1 MKNKKAETL
10 EDAVSRIPDGAT
22 LLLGGFGQPGVPEI
36 LIDGVCDLKRR
47 DLTIVTNNAG
57 TGHSGIARLIGDGC
71 VAKLI
76 CSFPWAKESFV
87 FKELYDAGKIE
98 LEIVP
103 QGTLAERMRT
113 AGAGL
118 GGFLTPTG
126 VGTDLADGKQTMNVD
141 GKDYI
146 LEKPLHGDFAL
157 IKAYKVDPRGN
168 LIYSK
173 TGRNFNPIMAM
184 AAGHTIVEVQ
194 EDVEI
199 DDLDPEVI
207 VTPGVFVDTYYV
219 TGWYEIGKERKAS

>member
-22 LLLGGFGQPGVPEI
+22 LLVGGFGQPGVPEV
-36 LIDGVCDLKRR
+36 LIDGVCDLHRR
-47 DLTIVTNNAG
+47 GLTIVTNNAG
-57 TGHSGIARLIGDGC
+57 TGHSGIARLIEEGC
-71 VAKLI
+71 VGKLI

-87 FKELYDAGKIE
+87 FKELYDAGRIE

-126 VGTDLADGKQTMNVD
+126 VGTDLAEGKETMNVD
-141 GKDYI
+141 GKDYV
-146 LEKPLHGDFAL
+146 LEKPLAGDFAL
-157 IKAYKVDPRGN
+157 IKAYRADPRGN
-168 LIYSK
+168 LVYRK
-173 TGRNFNPIMAM
+173 TARNFNPIMAM
-184 AAGHTIVEVQ
+184 AAAHTIVEVE
-194 EDVEI
+194 EDVAI

-219 TGWYEIGKERKAS
+219 TGWYEIGKERNAS